1 MSTKRV
7 ASVLVVASLALMA
20 QVSSRQA
27 ALAADADPATTT
39 VTVAPPSASTGH
51 GSVTSNVG
59 TPPVVVPGTGSGSG
73 SQATP
78 GGSSGQTSGNT
89 GPKSE
94 AVVVNGTNGT
104 CVTPPSGSPIVVAG
118 PGCTLGPATPGA
130 PPPPPPTPQDLL
142 PGAIASAT
150 SQVPLPAP
158 VFMMHNKT
166 KNWALVQVPLDFRV
180 TPGSWAP
187 VVARAE
193 VRGVWAEVT
202 AKPRELSFESGDPK
216 GPIPGTICR
225 GNSAIEPY
233 NPDVPGDCAF
243 TYRNASSTAPGD
255 HYHFITTFTTIWDV
269 TWTSSTGA
277 GGTLAP
283 IIRTTTEPLAV
294 AEMKA
299 LTTCTGPLPEQGGC

>member
-1 MSTKRV
+1 MSAKRI
-7 ASVLVVASLALMA
+7 ASVLVVAGLTFMMA
-20 QVSSRQA
+20 QATSRQA
-27 ALAADADPATTT
+27 AVAGPTPVTTIADPETPISASHDGNS
-39 VTVAPPSASTGH
+39 VTVNVNNPGSTGP
-51 GSVTSNVG
+51 GSTSPS
-59 TPPVVVPGTGSGSG
+59 T
-73 SQATP
+73 A
-78 GGSSGQTSGNT
+78 GGSTGQTSGN
-89 GPKSE
+89 GGSQSE
-94 AVVVNGTNGT
+94 AVVTNGTNGS
-104 CVTPPSGSPIVVAG
+104 CVTPAGAGPIIVAG
-118 PGCTLGPATPGA
+118 SGCTPAPATPGA
-130 PPPPPPTPQDLL
+130 PPPPPTPQDLL
-142 PGAIASAT
+142 PGATKSAT
-150 SQVPLPAP
+150 EKIPLPAP

-193 VRGVWAEVT
+193 DRGVWAQVT

-255 HYHFITTFTTIWDV
+255 HYHFITTFTIIWDV

-283 IIRTTTEPLAV
+283 ITKTTTEPLAV

>member
-1 MSTKRV
+1 MSAKRV
-7 ASVLVVASLALMA
+7 VVVLVVTSLALMV
-20 QVSSRQA
+20 QVTSCQA
-27 ALAADADPATTT
+27 ALAVPVYSPIADP
-39 VTVAPPSASTGH
+39 VPP
-51 GSVTSNVG
+51 
-59 TPPVVVPGTGSGSG
+59 PPVVIAGHDGSDLNVAVNDPGSTTTGSG

-78 GGSSGQTSGNT
+78 GGSTGQTSGNT

-104 CVTPPSGSPIVVAG
+104 CVTPPNGSPIVVAG
-118 PGCTLGPATPGA
+118 PSCTLAPPTPGA
-130 PPPPPPTPQDLL
+130 PPPPPTPQDLL
-142 PGAIASAT
+142 PGATKSAT
-150 SQVPLPAP
+150 ERIPLPAP

-193 VRGVWAEVT
+193 DRGVWAEVT

-225 GNSAIEPY
+225 GNSATEPY

-255 HYHFITTFTTIWDV
+255 HYHFITTFTIIWDV

-283 IIRTTTEPLAV
+283 ITKTMTEPLAV

>member
-51 GSVTSNVG
+51 GSVTSNAS
-59 TPPVVVPGTGSGSG
+59 TPPVPGSTTTGSGSG
-73 SQATP
+73 SNS
-78 GGSSGQTSGNT
+78 GGSDGQT
-89 GPKSE
+89 
-94 AVVVNGTNGT
+94 GTNDG
-104 CVTPPSGSPIVVAG
+104 VPPISSNPATTFCAG
-118 PGCTLGPATPGA
+118 PDQVPAPCFPVTPATPAA

-142 PGAIASAT
+142 PGVTDTVTKQI
-150 SQVPLPAP
+150 PLPAP
-158 VFMMHNKT
+158 VFMMHNKK

-193 VRGVWAEVT
+193 AGAVWTEVT
-202 AKPRELSFESGDPK
+202 AKPRELEFNAGDPK

-255 HYHFITTFTTIWDV
+255 HYHFITTFKIVWDV

-283 IIRTTTEPLAV
+283 ITRTTTEPLAV

>member
-1 MSTKRV
+1 MSTRRI
-7 ASVLVVASLALMA
+7 ASVLAVAGLALMA
-20 QVSSRQA
+20 QVSSRQTA
-27 ALAADADPATTT
+27 FAADNDSPTTT
-39 VTVAPPSASTGH
+39 VTVSPPPAS
-51 GSVTSNVG
+51 VG
-59 TPPVVVPGTGSGSG
+59 QDNMTAGASTPPVVVPGTGSGSG
-73 SQATP
+73 STP
-78 GGSSGQTSGNT
+78 GGSGGQTPGNPGSPSG
-89 GPKSE
+89 
-94 AVVVNGTNGT
+94 VVVTNGTNGS
-104 CVTPPSGSPIVVAG
+104 CVTPPGGSTIIVAG
-118 PGCTLGPATPGA
+118 SGCTPTPGTPAT
-130 PPPPPPTPQDLL
+130 PPPPPTPQDLL
-142 PGAIASAT
+142 PGVTDTVTKQI
-150 SQVPLPAP
+150 PLPAP

-193 VRGVWAEVT
+193 AGAVWTEVT

-225 GNSAIEPY
+225 GNSATEPY

-283 IIRTTTEPLAV
+283 ITRTTTEPLAV

>member
-1 MSTKRV
+1 MSAQRI
-7 ASVLVVASLALMA
+7 ASVLAVAGLALMA
-20 QVSSRQA
+20 QATNQQA
-27 ALAADADPATTT
+27 AALVTDPVTVTTATT
-39 VTVAPPSASTGH
+39 VPAGSANADHDFVGNVNVNVIKPGSTPTS
-51 GSVTSNVG
+51 SVPQS
-59 TPPVVVPGTGSGSG
+59 
-73 SQATP
+73 TP
-78 GGSSGQTSGNT
+78 GGSAGQTSGNT
-89 GPKSE
+89 GPQSE
-94 AVVVNGTNGT
+94 AVVTNGTNGS
-104 CVTPPSGSPIVVAG
+104 CVTPVGASPIIVAG
-118 PGCTLGPATPGA
+118 AGCTLAPVTPGA
-130 PPPPPPTPQDLL
+130 PPPPPTPQDLL
-142 PGAIASAT
+142 PGAIDSAT
-150 SQVPLPAP
+150 RQVPLPAP

-193 VRGVWAEVT
+193 ASGVWAEVT

>member
-1 MSTKRV
+1 MSAKRI
-7 ASVLVVASLALMA
+7 ASVLVVAGLTFMMA
-20 QVSSRQA
+20 QATSRQA
-27 ALAADADPATTT
+27 ALAGPTPVTTIADPETSSSASHDGNS
-39 VTVAPPSASTGH
+39 VTVNVNNPGSTGP
-51 GSVTSNVG
+51 GSTSPS
-59 TPPVVVPGTGSGSG
+59 T
-73 SQATP
+73 A
-78 GGSSGQTSGNT
+78 GGSTGQTSGNT

-118 PGCTLGPATPGA
+118 PGCTLAPTTPGA
-130 PPPPPPTPQDLL
+130 PPPPTPQDLL

-150 SQVPLPAP
+150 RQVPLPAP
-158 VFMMHNKT
+158 VFMMHNKK

-193 VRGVWAEVT
+193 DRGVWAEVT
-202 AKPRELSFESGDPK
+202 ATPRELEFIAGDPK

-255 HYHFITTFTTIWDV
+255 HYHFITTFTIIWDV

-283 IIRTTTEPLAV
+283 ITKTTTEPLAV